1 MNSIHF
7 FDRSELQK
15 LYRYGCVLCTEPD
28 DAYDLLQYAIEKY
41 LQKSNRQKKPGNHHN
56 SDMAYVR
63 TIMRN
68 RFIDEYRK
76 SIRFPEESY
85 DDNSPIAI
93 DETSLENIVIAEI
106 DLEIIWKKINTF
118 EREILYYWA
127 IEGLTAQEI
136 AEQIDMPRGTV
147 LSRLY
152 RLRKKFETETDG
164 AQSAGG
170 YTA

>member
-1 MNSIHF
+1 MKNGHF

-15 LYRYGCVLCTEPD
+15 LYRYGCVLCTGPD
-28 DAYDLLQYAIEKY
+28 DAYDLLQYAIEKF
-41 LQKSNRQKKPGNHHN
+41 LQKPDRQKN
-56 SDMAYVR
+56 SDKQCSSNLAYVR

-76 SIRFPEESY
+76 SARFPEESY
-85 DDNSPIAI
+85 DDNSPVAI
-93 DETSLENIVIAEI
+93 DENSLEDIIIAEI

-118 EREILYYWA
+118 EREIIYYWA
-127 IEGLTAQEI
+127 IEGMTAQEI
-136 AEQIDMPRGTV
+136 AKQIDVPRGTV

-152 RLRKKFETETDG
+152 RLRKKFEADG

-170 YTA
+170 YAA

>member
-1 MNSIHF
+1 MNSVHF

-15 LYRYGCVLCTEPD
+15 LYRYGCVLCSGPD

-41 LQKSNRQKKPGNHHN
+41 LQKPDRQKN
-56 SDMAYVR
+56 SDKQCSSNLAYVR

-76 SIRFPEESY
+76 SIHFPEERY
-85 DDNSPIAI
+85 DDNSPVAI
-93 DETSLENIVIAEI
+93 DETSLEDIVIAEI
-106 DLEIIWKKINTF
+106 DLEIIWKKINIF

-127 IEGLTAQEI
+127 IEGMTAQEI
-136 AEQIDMPRGTV
+136 ARQIDVPRGTV

-152 RLRKKFETETDG
+152 RLRKKFEIDG

>member
-1 MNSIHF
+1 MSNAHF

-15 LYRYGCVLCTEPD
+15 LYRYGCVLCTGTD

-41 LQKSNRQKKPGNHHN
+41 LQKPDIQKSRSKQHG
-56 SDMAYVR
+56 SDLAYVR

-76 SIRFPEESY
+76 SARFPEERY
-85 DDNSPIAI
+85 DDNSPVAI
-93 DETSLENIVIAEI
+93 DETSLDDIIIAEI
-106 DLEIIWKKINTF
+106 DLEIIWKKLDTF

-127 IEGLTAQEI
+127 IEGMTAKEI
-136 AEQIDMPRGTV
+136 SKQIDVPRGTV

-152 RLRKKFETETDG
+152 RLRKKFEADD

-170 YTA
+170 YAA